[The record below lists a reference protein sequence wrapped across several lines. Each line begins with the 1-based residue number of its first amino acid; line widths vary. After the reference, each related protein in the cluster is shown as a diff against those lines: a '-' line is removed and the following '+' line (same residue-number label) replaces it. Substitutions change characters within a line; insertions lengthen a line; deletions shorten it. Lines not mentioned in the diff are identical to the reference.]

1 MGYMHPES
9 PLVCSMLLCKVI
21 VGESQELKM
30 TSANSQVKDTIIKDN
45 ATGVRY
51 ESMKGKHDICDIYVV
66 YKDKRAYP
74 AYLIKFKR

>member
-1 MGYMHPES
+1 
-9 PLVCSMLLCKVI
+9 
-21 VGESQELKM
+21 M

-45 ATGVRY
+45 NTGIRY

-74 AYLIKFKR
+74 AYLIKFKI